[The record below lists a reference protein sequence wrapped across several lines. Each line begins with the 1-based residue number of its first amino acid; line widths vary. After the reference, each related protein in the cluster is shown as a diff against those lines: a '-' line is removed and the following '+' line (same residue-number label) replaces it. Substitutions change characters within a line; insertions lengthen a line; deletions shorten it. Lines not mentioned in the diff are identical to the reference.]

1 MYNMLQ
7 VGEAVAARRRLLGL
21 RQRDVARRAGV
32 SREGLSRLE
41 NGRLR
46 EFGSGRLLAVLEV
59 LGMELQLIERPPGH
73 AWGPN

>member
-7 VGEAVAARRRLLGL
+7 VGEAVAARRRSLGL

-59 LGMELQLIERPPGH
+59 LGMELALVERPPGH
-73 AWGPN
+73 FWGPN